1 MESTEKSFI
10 DFILE
15 IKFLERKENTRQVKQ
30 IHEINH
36 KLTLYL
42 DEETCYVLNC
52 LNCHYDHCG
61 QIF

>member
-1 MESTEKSFI
+1 MESTEKSFM

-36 KLTLYL
+36 INI
-42 DEETCYVLNC
+42 VF
-52 LNCHYDHCG
+52 G
-61 QIF
+61 